1 MRKIVLVGHGDGCIG
16 MKKSAEMIL
25 GKQDHLVAIDLKES
39 ESLNDYLKKVQT
51 SVDEYKKEGYD
62 ELLLLADIKGGTPG
76 NVATLLGKQHEYIHV
91 IAGYHL
97 AMILT
102 ACINNQISG
111 HDLLEESNQMIQK
124 II

>member
-1 MRKIVLVGHGDGCIG
+1 MRKIVLVGHGDGCTG
-16 MKKSAEMIL
+16 MKKSTEMIL
-25 GKQDHLVAIDLKES
+25 GKQDHLVAIALKES

-62 ELLLLADIKGGTPG
+62 ELFLLADIKGGTPG
-76 NVATLLGKQHEYIHV
+76 NVATLLGKQQEHIHV

-102 ACINNQISG
+102 ACTNNQISG
-111 HDLLEESNQMIQK
+111 HDLLKESNQMIQE